1 MVYQW
6 QMLVSIIFA
15 LLPTNSYTQ
24 DQNPSDW
31 FRNHT
36 QQSRA
41 FDLTP
46 GFYLEFIEFEHSY
59 ITEQDVLIASKD
71 KSDEDQI
78 TRLESL
84 FANKGEGRKYRLW
97 YHSENQWRICTD
109 MPQQPDGKQY
119 RDIATNSDKSWLM
132 TPHTLHLS
140 SPDLIESDNQ
150 SMNTQFFLESL
161 RPILFQMKY
170 GLYPNQNLDYTI
182 TSVSSNENDTHT
194 LRTEINNKLVP
205 IVHFTIKPSNDREG
219 FVITRSEGELANPE
233 ESKSGIGLIN
243 TFSDWRA
250 SPIGQGD
257 IAHTFVMYDYDKP
270 FRTYTITKIEPLE
283 TDIEEYVKT
292 PTIDTPDIIRGA
304 TTYISVMN
312 HTENESLTLAE
323 NDRESVLETNPIR
336 SRKDPLD
343 ISVFGYL
350 AIVSVAVI
358 ALSIALKLKGN
369 QK

>member
-1 MVYQW
+1 MIYQW
-6 QMLVSIIFA
+6 LMLILITTA
-15 LLPTNSYTQ
+15 LLPTNSYAQ

-78 TRLESL
+78 TRLDSL

-132 TPHTLHLS
+132 TPYTLHLS

-170 GLYPNQNLDYTI
+170 GLYPSPGLDYTI
-182 TSVSSNENDTHT
+182 TSVSSDELGTHT
-194 LRTEINNKLVP
+194 LRTEIDNKLVP
-205 IVHFTIKPSNDREG
+205 IVSFTLEPSNDQEG
-219 FVITRSEGELANPE
+219 FVITRNEGELANSE
-233 ESKSGIGLIN
+233 ESKSGIGLTN
-243 TFSDWRA
+243 TFSDWKP
-250 SPIGQGD
+250 SPIAQGS

-323 NDRESVLETNPIR
+323 NDRESILETNPIR

-350 AIVSVAVI
+350 AIVSVAAI